1 MILVPKNV
9 NFELDL
15 MREELQRV
23 AVSVWV
29 AMCFG
34 GDGGFIS
41 NAGDGFL
48 DMAVECNVDH

>member
-1 MILVPKNV
+1 MIPVPKNL

-23 AVSVWV
+23 AVSVRV

-34 GDGGFIS
+34 DDDGFIRS
-41 NAGDGFL
+41 AGDGF
-48 DMAVECNVDH
+48 

>member
-1 MILVPKNV
+1 MSSRNDSVPKNL

-34 GDGGFIS
+34 GGDGFIS
-41 NAGDGFL
+41 SAGDGR
-48 DMAVECNVDH
+48 

>member
-34 GDGGFIS
+34 GDDGFIS
-41 NAGDGFL
+41 NAGDGFWL
-48 DMAVECNVDH
+48 CWGHGDC

>member
-1 MILVPKNV
+1 MILVIKNV

-15 MREELQRV
+15 MREELRRV

-34 GDGGFIS
+34 DDDDGFIS
-41 NAGDGFL
+41 GAGDGF
-48 DMAVECNVDH
+48 

>member
-1 MILVPKNV
+1 MILVPKNL

-23 AVSVWV
+23 AVIVWV

-34 GDGGFIS
+34 DDDDDGLIS
-41 NAGDGFL
+41 GAGDGF
-48 DMAVECNVDH
+48 

>member
-1 MILVPKNV
+1 MIPVPKNL

-23 AVSVWV
+23 AVIVWV

-34 GDGGFIS
+34 DDDDGLIS
-41 NAGDGFL
+41 GAGDGF
-48 DMAVECNVDH
+48 